1 MAYNSFVLTKKK
13 VLLNSLFY
21 QLTLAVCVCVCVHF
35 ELKVGTKCLF
45 GQCENFICS
54 HVMWIFECQFSVHHW
69 KYILL
74 RVIFSICK
82 YRFDI
87 EWASR
92 VICFSWSRHVFFIFP
107 HVCVH
112 HKAKNDDDKKK
123 LRKFQFA
130 WKWLENKQ
138 PRKVY
143 IKLGNVYHSY

>member
-21 QLTLAVCVCVCVHF
+21 QLTLAVCVCVCTFWTESRNKMFVWPMWKFH
-35 ELKVGTKCLF
+35 LF
-45 GQCENFICS
+45 SCYVNFWMSIQCTSLEVYTVACD
-54 HVMWIFECQFSVHHW
+54 IFHLQISFWHW
-69 KYILL
+69 MSIPCHML
-74 RVIFSICK
+74 R
-82 YRFDI
+82 
-87 EWASR
+87 
-92 VICFSWSRHVFFIFP
+92 WSRHVFFIFP

-112 HKAKNDDDKKK
+112 HKAKIDDDKKK